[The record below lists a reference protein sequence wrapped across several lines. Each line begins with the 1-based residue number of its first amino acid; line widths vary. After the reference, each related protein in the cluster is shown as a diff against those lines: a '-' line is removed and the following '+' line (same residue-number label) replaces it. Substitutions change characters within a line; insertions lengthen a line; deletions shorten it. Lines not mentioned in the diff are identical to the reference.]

1 LSVLIAQITDCHL
14 PADPQQKY
22 RGIKPHKNLKKLLK
36 KVKVMRPD
44 LLLASGDLS
53 EDGSRASYHALKRFF
68 SPLDIPVLALP
79 GNHDDAEMLAEFFP
93 GSPVETFSASEHGP
107 WQIVRLN
114 SCLPGKPEG
123 LLSKKTLLDLEGFL
137 AFHSRGPIVIALHH
151 QPVAINSP
159 WIDKYPLLEPE
170 AFLKLVDQ
178 HPNVRA
184 VVWGHVHQQ
193 YEADRNG
200 TAMLGG
206 PSSAINGLKTAQK
219 FTPDPSGPACRWLEL
234 KTDGLVHTGIVGI

>member
-1 LSVLIAQITDCHL
+1 
-14 PADPQQKY
+14 
-22 RGIKPHKNLKKLLK
+22 
-36 KVKVMRPD
+36 
-44 LLLASGDLS
+44 
-53 EDGSRASYHALKRFF
+53 
-68 SPLDIPVLALP
+68 
-79 GNHDDAEMLAEFFP
+79 
-93 GSPVETFSASEHGP
+93 
-107 WQIVRLN
+107 
-114 SCLPGKPEG
+114 

-159 WIDKYPLLEPE
+159 WIDKYPLLEPD

-178 HPNVRA
+178 HPNVKA